1 MKRLIVC
8 CDGTWESLDNDWPT
22 NVQRIAQF
30 VLPSD
35 KNGIAQT
42 LYYDPGIGMKNPVDR
57 IAGGAFGHGLNLQI
71 EDAYSFLSMNFEA
84 GDEIYLFGFS
94 RGAYSVRSLAGLIRC
109 CGIVKRHKLR
119 AIPRA
124 MELYRDRDILPDHDE
139 CITFRNSNSILED
152 HTPPQI
158 CFLGCWDTVG
168 ALGIPDTIPII
179 PVDNWFDRKYE
190 FHDTQ
195 IGSHIK
201 NARHAVAIDEHR
213 RVFDVTSMQ
222 QPDNPHDKEV
232 LQERWFSGNHG
243 GVGGGVRELRQCSDG
258 PLLWMMGEAK
268 RFGLSF
274 DDSHVSK
281 YTDSNPLVDLPPKE
295 GRLFGLVGKSFDRQG
310 PTHMTDVSPEAHYR
324 WNELD
329 SYNPKALHRVYPDK
343 KQDGAAG
350 QAAIKALRN

>member
-30 VLPSD
+30 LLPSD
-35 KNGIAQT
+35 KNGVAQT

-71 EDAYSFLSMNFEA
+71 EEAYSFLSLNFEE

-124 MELYRDRDILPDHDE
+124 MALYRDRDIKPDHDE
-139 CITFRNSNSILED
+139 CVTFRNTNSILEGYD
-152 HTPPQI
+152 PPQI
-158 CFLGCWDTVG
+158 HFMGCWDTVG

-201 NARHAVAIDEHR
+201 NARHAIAIDENR
-213 RVFDVTSMQ
+213 KVFDVTLMQ
-222 QPDNPHDKEV
+222 QPDDPFDQDA
-232 LQERWFSGNHG
+232 LQERWFAGNHG
-243 GVGGGVRELRQCSDG
+243 AIGGGVRELRKFSDG
-258 PLLWMMGEAK
+258 PLLWMIDEA
-268 RFGLSF
+268 RHVGLSF
-274 DDSHVSK
+274 DESAISQ
-281 YTDSNPLVDLPPKE
+281 YTDSDPLADLHMKE
-295 GRLFGLVGKSFDRQG
+295 NWLFGLSGKSFDREG
-310 PTHMTDVSPEAHYR
+310 PAHVTDVSPEAHYR
-324 WNELD
+324 WNTIEG
-329 SYNPKALHRVYPDK
+329 YNPKTLHRVYSAK
-343 KQDGAAG
+343 GADGP
-350 QAAIKALRN
+350 AAIAAH